1 MTHET
6 ESDTAP
12 RPAWFVVGDIDG
24 FFGLFVDNLCQLIV
38 VVGLCPK
45 LAGLPVS
52 LVVGRILPGI
62 ALSLVAGNLF
72 YAWQA
77 VRLSRQTGK
86 PVTALP
92 FGVNTVSLFAF
103 IFFILAPVYH
113 QTNDPDLAWRVSLVA
128 GLLGGVV
135 EIATSFFGAW
145 IRKHTPRAA
154 LLSAL
159 AGIGIT
165 FIAMG
170 YVFQIFSSPLIALFP
185 ALLVLIGYAGRVR
198 WPLNLPTGLVA
209 VVAGTLTVWILRGLQ
224 MAPMPAWP
232 TDSHLGF
239 FPPRPISHEFVGLIT
254 DPRVWVFAPVFIP
267 MAVLNVIGSMLNLES
282 AEAAGDKFD
291 TRSSLLVNG
300 VSAVVGVFLG
310 NPFAPTIYIGHPG
323 WKALGA
329 RAGYSVLNAIAV
341 TAICL
346 TGAMPFLLWYLPMEA
361 TLGILLWIG
370 LIIMAQA
377 FQEVSVAHAPAVAI
391 GFIPTLAAWGLFLI
405 QGALSVAAPGFTMQQ
420 ACSQFAPATNIFF
433 TGMLSLGQT
442 QSFILLSIFFSAIIA
457 RIVDRNWRAAA
468 IWCLLAAIASAC
480 GIIHSFVFTP
490 DGGTKPALLH
500 WAGLGGPLPSGMDF
514 AIVYLLAAAL
524 LFALHALRPGEV
536 EN

>member
-1 MTHET
+1 VIRD
-6 ESDTAP
+6 SAP
-12 RPAWFVVGDIDG
+12 PATPPAWFVAGDIDG

-38 VVGLCPK
+38 VVGLCPIIT
-45 LAGLPVS
+45 GLPRAF
-52 LVVGRILPGI
+52 VVTHILPGI
-62 ALSLVAGNLF
+62 AISLVAGNLF

-103 IFFILAPVYH
+103 IFFIMGPVFH
-113 QTNDPDLAWRVSLVA
+113 ETNDPELTWRVSLVA
-128 GLLGGVV
+128 GLLAGVV
-135 EIATSFFGAW
+135 EIAVSFFGAW
-145 IRKHTPRAA
+145 VRRHTPRAA

-170 YVFQIFSSPLIALFP
+170 FVFQIFASPLIALFP
-185 ALLVLIGYAGRVR
+185 ALVVLIGYAGRVR

-209 VVAGTLTVWILRGLQ
+209 VIAGTIAAWILRGLQ
-224 MAPMPAWP
+224 MAPTPPWPA
-232 TDSHLGF
+232 DAHLGLY
-239 FPPRPISHEFVGLIT
+239 PPVPIAHEFFGLIT
-254 DPRVWVFAPVFIP
+254 DPHVWRYAPVFVP

-329 RAGYSVLNAIAV
+329 RAGYSVLNAVAI

-346 TGAMPFLLWYLPMEA
+346 TGAVPFLLWYMPLEA

-405 QGALSVAAPGFTMQQ
+405 QGALGIAAPGYTMQQ
-420 ACSQFAPATNIFF
+420 AAQHFAPQIFM
-433 TGMLSLGQT
+433 TGLLSLGQ
-442 QSFILLSIFFSAIIA
+442 QQGFILLSIFFSAILA
-457 RIVDRNWRAAA
+457 RVIDRNWRAAA
-468 IWCLLAAIASAC
+468 VWCLIAAAASAC
-480 GIIHSFVFTP
+480 GLVHGYVFTP
-490 DGGTKPALLH
+490 DGGTAPALFQ
-500 WAGLGGPLPSGMDF
+500 WTGLGGAIPSGLDF
-514 AIVYLLAAAL
+514 ALVYALAAAL

-536 EN
+536 EH

>member
-1 MTHET
+1 VIRDT
-6 ESDTAP
+6 EP
-12 RPAWFVVGDIDG
+12 PATPPPGWFVANDIDG

-45 LAGLPVS
+45 IAGLPDS

-62 ALSLVAGNLF
+62 AISLVAGNLF

-92 FGVNTVSLFAF
+92 FGINTVSVFAF
-103 IFFILAPVYH
+103 IFFILGPVYH
-113 QTNDPDLAWRVSLVA
+113 ETKDANLAWRVSLVA

-135 EIATSFFGAW
+135 EIVTAFFGAW
-145 IRKHTPRAA
+145 VRKHTPRAA

-170 YVFQIFSSPLIALFP
+170 FVFQIFASPLIAVFP
-185 ALLVLIGYAGRVR
+185 ALVVLIGYAGRVR
-198 WPLNLPTGLVA
+198 WPLNLPTGLIA
-209 VVAGTLTVWILRGLQ
+209 VIAGTIAAWILRGLQ
-224 MAPMPAWP
+224 MAPIPPWPA
-232 TDSHLGF
+232 DAHLGF
-239 FPPRPISHEFVGLIT
+239 YPPVPIAHEFFGLIT
-254 DPRVWVFAPVFIP
+254 DPHVWSYAAVFVP

-329 RAGYSVLNAIAV
+329 RAGYSVLNAVAI

-346 TGAMPFLLWYLPMEA
+346 TGAVPFLLWYMPLEA

-377 FQEVSVAHAPAVAI
+377 FQEVSVAHAPAVAL
-391 GFIPTLAAWGLFLI
+391 GFLPPLAAWGLLLI
-405 QGALSVAAPGFTMQQ
+405 QNTLSVAAPGYSLQQ
-420 ACSQFAPATNIFF
+420 AATQFAPATNLYF
-433 TGMLSLGQT
+433 TGLLSLGQT
-442 QSFILLSIFFSAIIA
+442 QGFILLSIFFSAILA
-457 RIVDRNWRAAA
+457 RVIDRNWRAAA
-468 IWCLLAAIASAC
+468 IWCVIAAVASAC
-480 GIIHSFVFTP
+480 GIIHGYVFTP
-490 DGGTKPALLH
+490 DGGTAPALLK
-500 WAGLGGPLPSGMDF
+500 WTGFGGPIPSGLDF
-514 AIVYLLAAAL
+514 AVIYALAAAL
-524 LFALHALRPGEV
+524 LFAMHALRPGEV
-536 EN
+536 EH

>member
-1 MTHET
+1 VTDRPHA
-6 ESDTAP
+6 DAVL
-12 RPAWFVVGDIDG
+12 RPAWFVSSDIDG
-24 FFGLFVDNLCQLIV
+24 FFGLFVDNLCQLMV

-45 LAGLPVS
+45 IAGLPDS
-52 LVVGRILPGI
+52 LIVGRILPGI
-62 ALSLVAGNLF
+62 AVSLVAGNLF

-77 VRLSRQTGK
+77 MRLSRQTGR

-103 IFFILAPVYH
+103 IFLIMGPVYH
-113 QTNDPDLAWRVSLVA
+113 ETHDADLTWRVSLVA

-135 EIATSFFGAW
+135 EIATSFCGAW

-170 YVFQIFSSPLIALFP
+170 FIFQIFSSPLVAVFP
-185 ALLVLIGYAGRVR
+185 ALLVLIGYGGRVR
-198 WPLNLPTGLVA
+198 WPFGLPTGFVA
-209 VVAGTLTVWILRGLQ
+209 IIAGTAAAWMLRGLQ
-224 MAPMPAWP
+224 MAPTPPWP
-232 TDSHLGF
+232 TDAKLGF
-239 FPPRPISHEFVGLIT
+239 YPPVPITHEFAGLLT
-254 DPRVWVFAPVFIP
+254 DHRVWAYAAVFVP
-267 MAVLNVIGSMLNLES
+267 MAVLNVVGSMLNLES

-341 TAICL
+341 TTICL
-346 TGAMPFLLWYLPMEA
+346 TGAVPFLLWFLPMEA
-361 TLGILLWIG
+361 ALGILLWIG

-377 FQEVSVAHAPAVAI
+377 FQEVTVAHAPAVAF
-391 GFIPTLAAWGLFLI
+391 GFIPALAAWALLLI
-405 QGALSVAAPGFTMQQ
+405 QTSLDIAAPGYTLQQ
-420 ACSQFAPATNIFF
+420 AATHFAPQIYF
-433 TGMLSLGQT
+433 TGLLSLGQ
-442 QSFILLSIFFSAIIA
+442 QQGFILLSILFSAIMAHVI
-457 RIVDRNWRAAA
+457 DRNWRAAA
-468 IWCLLAAIASAC
+468 IWCVIAAVLSAC
-480 GIIHSFVFTP
+480 GIIHGYVFTP
-490 DGGTKPALLH
+490 GGDTQPALFQ
-500 WAGLGGPLPSGMDF
+500 WTGFGKANPSGLDF
-514 AIVYLLAAAL
+514 AFVYAVIAAL
-524 LFALHALRPGEV
+524 LFAMHALRPGEV
-536 EN
+536 EH

>member
-1 MTHET
+1 MTRET
-6 ESDTAP
+6 EPDAAP
-12 RPAWFVVGDIDG
+12 RPAWFVPGDIDG
-24 FFGLFVDNLCQLIV
+24 FFGLFVDNLCQLMV
-38 VVGLCPK
+38 VVGLCPRI
-45 LAGLPVS
+45 AGLPDS

-62 ALSLVAGNLF
+62 AISLVAGNLF

-77 VRLSRQTGK
+77 IRLSRQTGK

-103 IFFILAPVYH
+103 IFLIMGPVWH
-113 QTNDPDLAWRVSLVA
+113 ETHDADLTWRVSLVA
-128 GLLGGVV
+128 GLLGGLV

-170 YVFQIFSSPLIALFP
+170 FVFQIFSSPLIAVFP

-209 VVAGTLTVWILRGLQ
+209 VVAGTVAAWMLRGLQ
-224 MAPMPAWP
+224 MAPTPPWP
-232 TDSHLGF
+232 SDAHLGF
-239 FPPRPISHEFVGLIT
+239 YPPQPITDFASLLK
-254 DPRVWVFAPVFIP
+254 DPRVWSYAAIFIP

-282 AEAAGDKFD
+282 AEAAGDKFH

-329 RAGYSVLNAIAV
+329 RAGYSVLNAVAI

-346 TGAMPFLLWYLPMEA
+346 TGAVPFLLWYVPIEV

-370 LIIMAQA
+370 LIIMAQS

-391 GFIPTLAAWGLFLI
+391 GFIPTLAAWALFLI
-405 QGALSVAAPGFTMQQ
+405 QGALQVAAPGYTLQQ
-420 ACSQFAPATNIFF
+420 AAAHFPQAQIYI
-433 TGMLSLGQT
+433 TGIISLGQT
-442 QSFILLSIFFSAIIA
+442 QSFILLAILFSAILAHVI
-457 RIVDRNWRAAA
+457 DRNWRAAA
-468 IWCLLAAIASAC
+468 TWCVIASIASAC
-480 GIIHSFVFTP
+480 GIIHGFVFTP
-490 DGGTKPALLH
+490 DGGTAPALFK
-500 WAGLGGPLPSGMDF
+500 WTGFGGPIPSGLDF
-514 AIVYLLAAAL
+514 ALVYALAAAL
-524 LFALHALRPGEV
+524 LFAMHALRPGEA
-536 EN
+536 EH